1 MKTEK
6 NLEKV
11 LNNKGWNLEWKKYSY
26 WDCIPYAV
34 KREKEIALC
43 FSTENTIYKSY
54 SIATVLEIN
63 MTAKELEYLL
73 NKMEHLINT
82 KKDYLINNS
91 DLGNIKYLRN
101 KTITQY
107 TYTYFE

>member
-26 WDCIPYAV
+26 WDCIPYAI
-34 KREKEIALC
+34 KGEKEIALC
-43 FSTENTIYKSY
+43 FSIENTIYKSY

-63 MTAKELEYLL
+63 MTAKKLSFLL
-73 NKMEHLINT
+73 DKMENSIDT
-82 KKDYLINNS
+82 KPDYLVNHEN
-91 DLGNIKYLRN
+91 LGNIAYIGN
-101 KTITQY
+101 KTIVEY
-107 TYTYFE
+107 TYKYFE